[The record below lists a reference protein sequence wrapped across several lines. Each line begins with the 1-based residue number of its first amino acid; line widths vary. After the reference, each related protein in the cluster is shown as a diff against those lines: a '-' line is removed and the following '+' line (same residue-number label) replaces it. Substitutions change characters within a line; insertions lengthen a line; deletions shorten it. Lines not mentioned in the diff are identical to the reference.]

1 MKKLAS
7 IIILFSCLGFCFKT
21 TGQVFQNSELTI
33 TKLEDNMWVIE
44 TNDKTTMYL
53 VEGTQKAMLID
64 TGTKIEKLDS
74 IISLITK
81 KPLVVVI
88 THAHSDHA
96 GNIKFF
102 KEIWMHPADTF
113 VSHHSLKPNGRTV

>member
-1 MKKLAS
+1 MKKLTS

-102 KEIWMHPADTF
+102 KEIWMHPTDTF